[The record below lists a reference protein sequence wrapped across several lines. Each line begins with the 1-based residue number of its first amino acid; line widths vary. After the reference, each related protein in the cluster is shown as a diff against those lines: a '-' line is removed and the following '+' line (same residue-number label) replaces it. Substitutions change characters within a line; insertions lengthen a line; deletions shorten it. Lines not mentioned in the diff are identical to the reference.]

1 MLDVVQCGHSMSKNR
16 QVIQIHIHR
25 NAAPKPMP
33 GAPCNGC
40 GLCCLLEPCPLGVIL
55 SGHRHGA
62 CVAVRWHD
70 ELRQYRC
77 GALCEPTAVLQRI
90 LPARLQRLTLGLT
103 AGLAPLL
110 ARWAQRWIALG
121 QGCDSRLD
129 ATVPALPAV
138 DPKIH

>member
-1 MLDVVQCGHSMSKNR
+1 MSKKY
-16 QVIQIHIHR
+16 QVIHIHPD
-25 NAAPKPMP
+25 AALQPAP

-40 GLCCLLEPCPLGVIL
+40 GLCCLLEPCPLGAIL
-55 SGHRHGA
+55 SGRRQGA

-77 GALCEPTAVLQRI
+77 GALCEPAAVLQRV
-90 LPARLQRLTLGLT
+90 LPARLQRLTPGLS

-110 ARWAQRWIALG
+110 ARWARRWTAVG

-129 ATVPALPAV
+129 ATVLAPPAV
-138 DPKIH
+138 APKNH